1 MGPGYNLI
9 IFPPGCDKVSS
20 RLRLEP
26 LEVELCERLCM
37 MRAGLV
43 LVTGATGAGK
53 STSLAAMIDHINRDE
68 DPLWLT
74 GDFVGALSAVTGQ
87 HLGYDATAWR
97 RWWHDHR
104 GG

>member
-1 MGPGYNLI
+1 
-9 IFPPGCDKVSS
+9 
-20 RLRLEP
+20 
-26 LEVELCERLCM
+26 
-37 MRAGLV
+37 
-43 LVTGATGAGK
+43 
-53 STSLAAMIDHINRDE
+53 MIDRINPDE